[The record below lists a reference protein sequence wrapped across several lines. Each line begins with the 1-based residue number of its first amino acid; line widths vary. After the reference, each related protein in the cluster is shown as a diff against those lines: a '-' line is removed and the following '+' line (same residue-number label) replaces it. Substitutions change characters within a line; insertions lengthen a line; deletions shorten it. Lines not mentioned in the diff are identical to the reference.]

1 MCLIACKHTDHEN
14 RCDKN
19 CRRAF
24 FFSRDFLERICHRNS
39 YESSW
44 LSRDAL
50 KTVLSGIL
58 SQAKLGKYVTRT
70 LSGVIRDALYLS
82 YLRLELVQLRR
93 PDMTLAV
100 DWALR
105 TNHLSDPFTTSYH
118 NSVFYIGI
126 QVIVLIT

>member
-1 MCLIACKHTDHEN
+1 MNLHG
-14 RCDKN
+14 
-19 CRRAF
+19 
-24 FFSRDFLERICHRNS
+24 S
-39 YESSW
+39 
-44 LSRDAL
+44 DAL

-58 SQAKLGKYVTRT
+58 SQAKLGKYDTRT